1 MIILTPIYAYS
12 DSNKH
17 IHRVGSESYGKK
29 ITLLPADTADTFEE
43 VDEIPRFTKAEYEA
57 KVAELVR
64 ERYTADE
71 EFALQRKRINSL
83 LTHAPISD
91 EAAETLVTEYD
102 AYNSYVEECKVKAVE
117 ILNNPQPEAEA
128 E

>member
-1 MIILTPIYAYS
+1 MIILTNIYAYS
-12 DSNKH
+12 DSDKP
-17 IHRVGSESYGKK
+17 IHRVGSETYGKK
-29 ITLLPADTADTFEE
+29 ITLLPSDTADTFEE

-83 LTHAPISD
+83 LVPATLSD
-91 EAAETLVTEYD
+91 DNAETLASEYE
-102 AYNSYVEECKVKAVE
+102 AYNAYVGECKVKAVE
-117 ILNNPQPEAEA
+117 ILNNPEPEEV
-128 E
+128 

>member
-1 MIILTPIYAYS
+1 MIILTNIYAYS
-12 DSNKH
+12 DSDKP
-17 IHRVGSESYGKK
+17 IHRVGSEAYGKK
-29 ITLLPADTADTFEE
+29 ITLLPSDTADTFEE

-83 LTHAPISD
+83 LAPAALSD
-91 EAAETLVTEYD
+91 DNAETLASEYE
-102 AYNSYVEECKVKAVE
+102 AYNAYVESCKVKAVE
-117 ILNNPQPEAEA
+117 ILNTAPEAK
-128 E
+128 